1 MVTSKKNKEEV
12 PTSKCVPFIDVGL
25 HVDSDTIPDCRWVHE
40 KQNYP
45 GLHSSVTEARVA
57 PSEQDHTGRRTATI
71 SAGVGFVVM
80 CRAGLRSKAWAWSWK
95 ALYGASNLGNHSAK
109 GNKIYYSYA
118 VLSASKGASW
128 GLVHHV
134 GMVPVRAD
142 SRVTKSGC
150 GGHGFVYGEAEV
162 EECARGALLTSA
174 GETARQVRR
183 WQWDLSLRP

>member
-1 MVTSKKNKEEV
+1 MNVRVMRVINEPGHGIARGKPWRDKV
-12 PTSKCVPFIDVGL
+12 PM
-25 HVDSDTIPDCRWVHE
+25 
-40 KQNYP
+40 
-45 GLHSSVTEARVA
+45 SVYWI
-57 PSEQDHTGRRTATI
+57 QRTATI

-109 GNKIYYSYA
+109 GNKIHYSYA

-150 GGHGFVYGEAEV
+150 GGHGFVYGEGEV
-162 EECARGALLTSA
+162 EECARGALLASA

-183 WQWDLSLRP
+183 WQWDLSLSLRP